1 MWRGNA
7 DGVVKSGT
15 YAVDAIER
23 DQDDPAGRGAQDCF
37 YVVVA
42 HFYDPVSLNTS
53 GRDVVANPVWV
64 KVQ

>member
-1 MWRGNA
+1 
-7 DGVVKSGT
+7 VKSGT
-15 YAVDAIER
+15 YAVDAVSGTKTI
-23 DQDDPAGRGAQDCF
+23 PLGAVPRQCF

-42 HFYDPVSLNTS
+42 HFYDPISLNTA